1 MVRALAGG
9 RRYARYARVA
19 ALLVGMLAGCQL
31 PLGRPGTV
39 VLPNPPNSPI
49 DNDVDVAALER
60 DLIEQVN
67 AARVENGARALRTLE
82 SMMRAARG
90 HAQELTARH
99 ELDHTS
105 TQPGRSTFAQRLAL
119 AGAPA
124 WTLAG
129 ENLIMLPYNT
139 VDVAERAVLGW
150 LGSASHREQMLE
162 PTYTDTGIG
171 VGRDEHGNW
180 YIVQLFIRRR

>member
-1 MVRALAGG
+1 MARALTSGFRHG
-9 RRYARYARVA
+9 RGAAAA
-19 ALLVGMLAGCQL
+19 ALLVGILAACQL

-39 VLPNPPNSPI
+39 VLPNPPGSPI
-49 DNDVDVAALER
+49 DNDIDPAALET
-60 DLIEQVN
+60 DLIAHVN
-67 AARVENGARALRTLE
+67 AARIEQGARELRPLDPMT
-82 SMMRAARG
+82 RAARD
-90 HAQELTARH
+90 HARELASRH

-105 TQPGRSTFAQRLAL
+105 TRPGHGTFAQRLAQ

-139 VDVAERAVLGW
+139 VDVSERAVLGW
-150 LGSASHREQMLE
+150 LGSPSHREQMLE
-162 PTYTDTGIG
+162 STYTDTGVG